1 MKKIFLI
8 PLAFLLSFCNCKKS
22 VAESSK
28 ISSIESVCPE
38 NGVCTIQLF
47 KNKSLVVKTD
57 DFGSTYYQMIE
68 NIDTSVIQYQY
79 DRTVEEGLQDG
90 QHREEILF
98 EINNNNTALKLQDA
112 DLQKTKML
120 FGRHCFCKG
129 QAGYFKIDEGT
140 LFLENK
146 NKVFSFE
153 LDFKTDKV
161 PQLFEKVKASIK

>member
-1 MKKIFLI
+1 M
-8 PLAFLLSFCNCKKS
+8 
-22 VAESSK
+22 AESSK
-28 ISSIESVCPE
+28 ITSIESVCPE

-79 DRTVEEGLQDG
+79 DRTVEDGLQDG

-98 EINNNNTALKLQDA
+98 EINNSTTALKLQDA

-129 QAGYFKIDEGT
+129 QAGYFKIEEGT

-146 NKVFSFE
+146 NKVISFE

-161 PQLFEKVKASIK
+161 PQLFEKVTASIK

>member
-8 PLAFLLSFCNCKKS
+8 PLAFILSFCNCNKS
-22 VAESSK
+22 VVENAK
-28 ISSIESVCPE
+28 ITSIESICPE
-38 NGVCTIQLF
+38 NGVCTVQLF

-57 DFGSTYYQMIE
+57 DFGSTYYQLAE

-98 EINNNNTALKLQDA
+98 EINNKTTALKLQDM

-129 QAGYFKIDEGT
+129 QAGYFKIEEGA
-140 LFLENK
+140 LLLENK
-146 NKVFSFE
+146 NNVISFE